1 MGSNGDRGQMVM
13 SYLTLRRTVG
23 VLGVLLPVILPLG
36 VLVLGS
42 SAAFQDSISAYHGTV
57 MRGVFVGV
65 LSAIGVFLF
74 SYVGYPPSDD
84 KKPYD
89 LSDNWAGNLAGAS
102 AIGVALFPATSDD
115 GLVTAIHFVAAAILF
130 LTLAY
135 FSLHLFRKTGDSPSS
150 EKLTRNKLYLVSGV
164 TILVCV
170 ALVPLYNLLPEGN
183 EIASIKPVFWLESL
197 ALWAFGFAWFVK
209 GDGLRRLNDPE

>member
-1 MGSNGDRGQMVM
+1 
-13 SYLTLRRTVG
+13 
-23 VLGVLLPVILPLG
+23 
-36 VLVLGS
+36 
-42 SAAFQDSISAYHGTV
+42 
-57 MRGVFVGV
+57 
-65 LSAIGVFLF
+65 
-74 SYVGYPPSDD
+74 
-84 KKPYD
+84 
-89 LSDNWAGNLAGAS
+89 
-102 AIGVALFPATSDD
+102 
-115 GLVTAIHFVAAAILF
+115 
-130 LTLAY
+130 
-135 FSLHLFRKTGDSPSS
+135 LHLFRKTGDSPSS

>member
-135 FSLHLFRKTGDSPSS
+135 FSFAPLQEDRRQSFLGEADPQQAVSRQRRDH
-150 EKLTRNKLYLVSGV
+150 SGV
-164 TILVCV
+164 RRSRSSLQLASRGQRDRFDQACVLAGVAGVVGFWFCLVRQ
-170 ALVPLYNLLPEGN
+170 G
-183 EIASIKPVFWLESL
+183 
-197 ALWAFGFAWFVK
+197 
-209 GDGLRRLNDPE
+209 RRVTPIE